1 MTLQWS
7 HCVLRVRDLDAMTT
21 FYRDIL
27 GFQISDRGP
36 LGPGGPEIVFLTT
49 SSSDHHQLA
58 LAATRDANEAST
70 LDHMAFRVPS
80 VAEVRSI
87 FQAVSDDDRVSR
99 VAPVTHGN
107 AISVYFSDPEENSIE
122 IFCDTPWHV
131 AQPQIRGWD
140 PTLTDDEVLASV
152 REAFSDQ
159 PEFAPMDRYR
169 GQAAA
174 ELKEK

>member
-1 MTLQWS
+1 MKLQWS
-7 HCVLRVRDLDAMTT
+7 HCVLRVRDLDAMVT

-27 GFQISDRGP
+27 GLQISDRGP
-36 LGPGGPEIVFLTT
+36 LGPDGPEIVFLTT
-49 SSSDHHQLA
+49 SSTDHHQLA
-58 LAATRDANEAST
+58 LAATRDESEASS

-80 VAEVRSI
+80 IAEVR
-87 FQAVSDDDRVSR
+87 AVFKEVTDDDRVSR

-140 PTLTDDEVLASV
+140 PRLTDEEVLASV
-152 REAFSDQ
+152 RDAYSGQ
-159 PEFAPMDRYR
+159 PEFGPMASYR
-169 GQAAA
+169 AQAAK
-174 ELKEK
+174 ELKEN

>member
-1 MTLQWS
+1 MLE
-7 HCVLRVRDLDAMTT
+7 

-36 LGPGGPEIVFLTT
+36 LGPEGPEIVFLTT
-49 SSSDHHQLA
+49 ASTDHHQLA
-58 LAATRDANEAST
+58 LAATRDASEASS
-70 LDHMAFRVPS
+70 LDHVAFRVPS
-80 VAEVRSI
+80 IAEVRSI
-87 FQAVSDDDRVSR
+87 FEVVSDDDRVSR

-122 IFCDTPWHV
+122 IFCDSPWHV

-140 PTLTDDEVLASV
+140 PRLTDEEVLASV

-159 PEFAPMDRYR
+159 PEFGPMDRYR
-169 GQAAA
+169 AQAAK
-174 ELKEK
+174 ELKAK